1 MDSVSCILE
10 GILLMLRGNQ
20 AREGRSGAPD
30 SPDRE
35 VRVERVWVISS
46 VAVQGSKITSKL

>member
-1 MDSVSCILE
+1 MDSISCILE

-20 AREGRSGAPD
+20 ALEGRSGAPD
-30 SPDRE
+30 SPYRE

-46 VAVQGSKITSKL
+46 VSVQGSKITSKL

>member
-1 MDSVSCILE
+1 MDSVSCILA

-35 VRVERVWVISS
+35 VRVERVRVISS
-46 VAVQGSKITSKL
+46 VAVQGSKITPKL